1 MVEMYPGTRDE
12 LSSPRAV
19 PDQPLRDGRNGA
31 DDEFGG
37 DPVAPGA
44 VYLVRLAVL
53 TGYVKMATSLGL
65 DTRVMLKAAGLSPAL
80 LTHIE
85 QLIPAS
91 VAIRLLEESA
101 RMSGCMTFGLRMGMA
116 RKLSDMGMIAIL
128 LSLQPTLAD
137 CLRAVDQHRDR
148 IVPIL
153 ALNLERHDDIA
164 IIGLDL
170 ALPDAEPHRQA
181 NDLVLAAS
189 MLIIRDIL
197 GDDWRPECTR
207 FSYPEPAPSDRLLYQ
222 QAFGDDVEFNAELN
236 GFVIRAAD
244 LDAPREG
251 ADPAM
256 QRYAETLI
264 ELALGPAQPSFART
278 VQQALM
284 YLLGSSQPALPTT
297 AAALGLNP
305 RTLQRHL
312 RDEGVS
318 FRDLVDQTRMQL
330 AARLLAN
337 PATRIAEVAD
347 ALGYSSTGAFSRW
360 YRQAFG
366 RAPTEGR

>member
-1 MVEMYPGTRDE
+1 
-12 LSSPRAV
+12 
-19 PDQPLRDGRNGA
+19 
-31 DDEFGG
+31 
-37 DPVAPGA
+37 
-44 VYLVRLAVL
+44 
-53 TGYVKMATSLGL
+53 
-65 DTRVMLKAAGLSPAL
+65 
-80 LTHIE
+80 
-85 QLIPAS
+85 
-91 VAIRLLEESA
+91 
-101 RMSGCMTFGLRMGMA
+101 
-116 RKLSDMGMIAIL
+116 
-128 LSLQPTLAD
+128 
-137 CLRAVDQHRDR
+137 
-148 IVPIL
+148 
-153 ALNLERHDDIA
+153 
-164 IIGLDL
+164 
-170 ALPDAEPHRQA
+170 
-181 NDLVLAAS
+181 
-189 MLIIRDIL
+189 
-197 GDDWRPECTR
+197 
-207 FSYPEPAPSDRLLYQ
+207 LLYQ
-222 QAFGDDVEFNAELN
+222 QAFGSDVEFNAEFN

-244 LDAPREG
+244 LDAPRQG